1 MVWMSGP
8 DGSVEPVLDSFEQR
22 LDLRYQAI
30 EARLVAAIRSD
41 LQAALTA
48 QARLVVTM
56 FVAAVLPLLTLV
68 VIASRPN

>member
-1 MVWMSGP
+1 MVSMSGP
-8 DGSVEPVLDSFEQR
+8 DGPVEPVLDSFEQR